1 MTDHVGPSPIHGYDD
16 ATARL
21 SRTIHE
27 YVEERLR
34 MTPPP
39 LDKPDTP
46 ENLAAATGTMIT
58 AEGLGY
64 ERAFA
69 LFRDVLAPAC
79 ISSDHPRYVGFVPNA
94 PTEAATLF
102 DLVVSASSIYGDWW
116 IEGAGAIY
124 AEMET
129 LKWLAGLAGFPEG
142 AGGVFVSGGTAGNL
156 AALTVARETWRHRH
170 GTTHRAA
177 VAVGPSA
184 HSSVRLAAM
193 VTDVPV
199 LAVPG
204 DVEGRLTGVNLRAA
218 ADAADIEVMAVM
230 ATAGATNTGRI
241 DDLVGVADVCAERDL
256 WLHVDGAYGGA
267 ALVSS
272 MARPRFA
279 GIERADSFVVDPHKW
294 LFTPFDCAA
303 LVYRNPS
310 LARAALTQKAGYLET
325 LTPTAELNP
334 SDLAIH
340 MTRRVR
346 GLPLWFSLTAHGT
359 AAYDRAVTRGIEL
372 AAAAA
377 RRIEAAPHL
386 ELVMEPELSVVL
398 FRRAGWSPERCQ
410 RWSDEA
416 LDSGLGLL
424 VPTVHG
430 GETVFR
436 FCFVNPTTTEDD
448 IDTLLDA
455 MR

>member
-1 MTDHVGPSPIHGYDD
+1 
-16 ATARL
+16 
-21 SRTIHE
+21 
-27 YVEERLR
+27 
-34 MTPPP
+34 
-39 LDKPDTP
+39 
-46 ENLAAATGTMIT
+46 
-58 AEGLGY
+58 
-64 ERAFA
+64 
-69 LFRDVLAPAC
+69 
-79 ISSDHPRYVGFVPNA
+79 
-94 PTEAATLF
+94 
-102 DLVVSASSIYGDWW
+102 
-116 IEGAGAIY
+116 
-124 AEMET
+124 
-129 LKWLAGLAGFPEG
+129 
-142 AGGVFVSGGTAGNL
+142 
-156 AALTVARETWRHRH
+156 
-170 GTTHRAA
+170 
-177 VAVGPSA
+177 
-184 HSSVRLAAM
+184 
-193 VTDVPV
+193 
-199 LAVPG
+199 
-204 DVEGRLTGVNLRAA
+204 
-218 ADAADIEVMAVM
+218 
-230 ATAGATNTGRI
+230 
-241 DDLVGVADVCAERDL
+241 
-256 WLHVDGAYGGA
+256 
-267 ALVSS
+267 

-448 IDTLLDA
+448 IDALLDA

>member
-1 MTDHVGPSPIHGYDD
+1 
-16 ATARL
+16 
-21 SRTIHE
+21 
-27 YVEERLR
+27 
-34 MTPPP
+34 
-39 LDKPDTP
+39 
-46 ENLAAATGTMIT
+46 
-58 AEGLGY
+58 
-64 ERAFA
+64 
-69 LFRDVLAPAC
+69 
-79 ISSDHPRYVGFVPNA
+79 
-94 PTEAATLF
+94 
-102 DLVVSASSIYGDWW
+102 
-116 IEGAGAIY
+116 
-124 AEMET
+124 
-129 LKWLAGLAGFPEG
+129 
-142 AGGVFVSGGTAGNL
+142 
-156 AALTVARETWRHRH
+156 
-170 GTTHRAA
+170 
-177 VAVGPSA
+177 
-184 HSSVRLAAM
+184 
-193 VTDVPV
+193 
-199 LAVPG
+199 
-204 DVEGRLTGVNLRAA
+204 
-218 ADAADIEVMAVM
+218 
-230 ATAGATNTGRI
+230 
-241 DDLVGVADVCAERDL
+241 
-256 WLHVDGAYGGA
+256 VDGAYGGA

-272 MARPRFA
+272 VARPRFA

-372 AAAAA
+372 TTAAA
-377 RRIEAAPHL
+377 RRIDAAPHV

-398 FRRAGWSPERCQ
+398 FRRTGWSPEQCQ

-424 VPTVHG
+424 VPTVHD

-448 IDTLLDA
+448 IDALLDA

>member
-1 MTDHVGPSPIHGYDD
+1 
-16 ATARL
+16 
-21 SRTIHE
+21 
-27 YVEERLR
+27 
-34 MTPPP
+34 
-39 LDKPDTP
+39 
-46 ENLAAATGTMIT
+46 
-58 AEGLGY
+58 
-64 ERAFA
+64 
-69 LFRDVLAPAC
+69 
-79 ISSDHPRYVGFVPNA
+79 
-94 PTEAATLF
+94 
-102 DLVVSASSIYGDWW
+102 
-116 IEGAGAIY
+116 
-124 AEMET
+124 MET

-156 AALTVARETWRHRH
+156 AALTVARETWRRRH
-170 GTTHRAA
+170 GTSRRAA

-448 IDTLLDA
+448 IDVLLDA